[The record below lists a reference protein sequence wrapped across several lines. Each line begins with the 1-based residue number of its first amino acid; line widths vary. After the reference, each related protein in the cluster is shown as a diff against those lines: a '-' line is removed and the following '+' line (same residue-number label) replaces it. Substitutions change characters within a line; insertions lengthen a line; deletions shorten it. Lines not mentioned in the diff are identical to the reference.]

1 MIETTI
7 ESLLTA
13 LADCVEATS
22 KTNKINTVARK
33 VSMMERSVSGEVSDW
48 TGIGVLRRISQNPN
62 SIWSRKL
69 FLDNRAG
76 GSTMEFHV

>member
-22 KTNKINTVARK
+22 KTNKINIVRGRCQWWNALPVVSFQAGRVSAFCGGFRK
-33 VSMMERSVSGEVSDW
+33 SEQCFWAGSC
-48 TGIGVLRRISQNPN
+48 
-62 SIWSRKL
+62 
-69 FLDNRAG
+69 FL
-76 GSTMEFHV
+76 